1 MTEEAEPTMESIS
14 RREFLR
20 LGAGV
25 AAGALAAG
33 PLSQLVA
40 QGALAAARH
49 SASPFATGE
58 AIALSTLEAGAKK
71 EGTLNTIALPLN
83 WANYGAII
91 AAFEKKYGTKINNI
105 APNDSSGQEIQA
117 VVADKSNAA
126 LEPDGV
132 DVGPSFAAQGK
143 AQHLFAPYK
152 NSHWDTI
159 PASLKDPQG
168 YWVGD
173 YYGVIAFGANMA
185 VVKTMPK
192 AWADL
197 LRPEYKGQVSINGD
211 PRSAQDAFMAVWA
224 AALANGGSLE
234 NIEPGIAF
242 FAELK
247 KRGNFVPV
255 ANTQATISRGTTPI
269 AIMWDYLLLG
279 YKDAF
284 KGSPPFEVALPA
296 SGVIGGYYC
305 QAIPK
310 DSFHPYAA
318 RLWQEFLYSDEG
330 QLLWLQGYAHPARYD
345 DLARRGVIP
354 ASMAKK
360 LPPASGYAKAVF
372 PTVAQS
378 NKAAAV
384 VAAQWGPK
392 VAGA

>member
-1 MTEEAEPTMESIS
+1 VSKEIEPNAEALS

-20 LGAGV
+20 LGAGF
-25 AAGALAAG
+25 AAGALAAA
-33 PLSQLVA
+33 PLSQLMA
-40 QGALAAARH
+40 QGALAVGRPGT
-49 SASPFATGE
+49 SLFASDE
-58 AIALSTLEAGAKK
+58 ALPLAVLEKGAKA
-71 EGTLNTIALPLN
+71 EGGLNTIALPLN

-91 AAFEKKYGTKINNI
+91 SAFEKKYGITINNI

-117 VVADKSNAA
+117 VVADKANKA
-126 LEPDGV
+126 LEPDAV

-143 AQHLFAPYK
+143 AQGLFAPYK
-152 NSHWDTI
+152 NSHWNTI
-159 PASLKDPQG
+159 PASLKDPDG

-185 VVKTMPK
+185 VVKTMPTS
-192 AWADL
+192 WADL

-255 ANTQATISRGTTPI
+255 ANTQATIARGTTPI

-279 YKDAF
+279 FKEAF
-284 KGSPPFEVALPA
+284 KGNPPFEVALP
-296 SGVIGGYYC
+296 SNGVIGGFYC

-310 DSFHPYAA
+310 YSFHPYAA
-318 RLWQEFLYSDEG
+318 RLWQEFLYSDAG
-330 QLLWLQGYAHPARYD
+330 QLLWLAGYAHPVRYD
-345 DLARRGVIP
+345 DLAKRDAIP
-354 ASMAKK
+354 ANLAKK